1 MSIKTRLIIK
11 NITKITIL
19 SFILTLWFLIIN
31 SFVWAL
37 NKNEIIID
45 DNNNINYK
53 NATIRPV
60 ANVWVAISS
69 NIWIWLSEKNKINEI
84 SINSEIFEI
93 EDFYNNSISIK
104 NEVIIKNMIFIKEYF
119 NILKINFNEILEKS
133 NNREKTLNNIIRQL
147 EIRYKNTVTS
157 IVNLNKQRILLIN
170 ERERIITKINTL
182 KRDLEIDFIESNSD
196 EFLNNIEDF
205 YSLKDKETILKANI
219 IFLWEFLRRYNI
231 LNNYNE
237 MLINT
242 LRDNRDIISK
252 NSYIVIPKSG
262 IGLLKDFNL
271 IFSQE
276 EYEIKKQ

>member
-262 IGLLKDFNL
+262 VGLLKDFNL

>member
-1 MSIKTRLIIK
+1 MSIKTRFIIK

-262 IGLLKDFNL
+262 VGLLKDFNL

>member
-182 KRDLEIDFIESNSD
+182 KRDLEVDFIESNSD